1 MSKRPT
7 SASRVHQQSRRAS
20 WPGAS
25 RFLWMGGLLFVL
37 AVVVSVVLAGGLL
50 KGSGQAHGDLA
61 PDITLATTEGDFRI
75 SEQRGSVVVLYYSFP
90 G

>member
-1 MSKRPT
+1 MSQG
-7 SASRVHQQSRRAS
+7 HRRGS
-20 WPGAS
+20 GSGAS
-25 RFLWMGGLLFVL
+25 RFLWMGGLVFVL
-37 AVVVSVVLAGGLL
+37 AVVVSVVLASGLL
-50 KGSGQAHGDLA
+50 QGSGQAKGDLA

>member
-1 MSKRPT
+1 MSRKMPGE
-7 SASRVHQQSRRAS
+7 SQVSRQHRRGS
-20 WPGAS
+20 GPGTS
-25 RFLWMGGLLFVL
+25 RFFWMGGLFFVL
-37 AVVVSVVLAGGLL
+37 AVVVSVVLASGLL
-50 KGSGQAHGDLA
+50 PGSGQAKGILA

>member
-1 MSKRPT
+1 
-7 SASRVHQQSRRAS
+7 
-20 WPGAS
+20 
-25 RFLWMGGLLFVL
+25 MGGLVSILVVL
-37 AVVVSVVLAGGLL
+37 VSVVLAGGLL
-50 KGSGQAHGDLA
+50 QGCGQAKGDIA